1 MRSEI
6 FATTMI
12 FLGGGTGTLGRYGVA
27 VALKSVGLPRPGGF
41 PLGTFFVNIVG
52 CFAIGILAQA
62 IVNGWSIRDEIR
74 IALLIGVLGGFTTF
88 SSFGLEAVQ
97 MWSDGLH
104 WRAIAY
110 VLASNI
116 FGLAAAG
123 LGIMLVG
130 TGAGPETAS

>member
-1 MRSEI
+1 MRSQI
-6 FATTMI
+6 LATAMI
-12 FLGGGTGTLGRYGVA
+12 FLGGGTGTLARYGVV
-27 VALKSVGLPRPGGF
+27 VAFQGLGLHRRGGF
-41 PLGTFFVNIVG
+41 PAGTFAVNIVG
-52 CFAIGILAQA
+52 CFAIGLLAQA
-62 IVNGWSIRDEIR
+62 ILNGWSIRDEIR
-74 IALLIGVLGGFTTF
+74 VALLIGVLGGFTTF

-110 VLASNI
+110 VLASNV

>member
-6 FATTMI
+6 LATAMI
-12 FLGGGTGTLGRYGVA
+12 FVGGGTGTLGRYAVA
-27 VALKSVGLPRPGGF
+27 VALRSVGLPSPGGF
-41 PLGTFFVNIVG
+41 PLGTLFVNIVG
-52 CFAIGILAQA
+52 SLAIGILAQA
-62 IVNGWSIRDEIR
+62 IINGWSISEQLR
-74 IALLIGVLGGFTTF
+74 ITLLIGVLGGFTTF

-123 LGIMLVG
+123 LGIMLAG
-130 TGAGPETAS
+130 TGPLPEVSP